1 MTFETV
7 RRGLLRGAA
16 AGAAATAT
24 LDAVTYADMAI
35 RGRPSSSTP
44 QRTVETV
51 AAAVG
56 LRVPGTG
63 EKKESRLTGLGALAG
78 IATGTSVGA
87 VLGVVRELGWR
98 PGNLTGGLVTT
109 GIVLVAANGPMVALR
124 ITDPR
129 TWSAADWT
137 ADLVPHLAYGAVM
150 YATLAAMDREN

>member
-1 MTFETV
+1 VIVETLM
-7 RRGLLRGAA
+7 RGLLRGAA
-16 AGAAATAT
+16 AGAAGTTA

-56 LRVPGTG
+56 QRIPGTG
-63 EKKESRLTGLGALAG
+63 DVRESRLTGLGAVAG
-78 IATGTSVGA
+78 IATGVGVGA
-87 VLGVVRELGWR
+87 VLGVVREFGWR
-98 PGNLTGGLVTT
+98 PSNLTGGLITT

-129 TWSAADWT
+129 TWSAADWV
-137 ADLVPHLAYGAVM
+137 ADVVPHLAYGAVT
-150 YATLAAMDREN
+150 YATLAAIDPEN